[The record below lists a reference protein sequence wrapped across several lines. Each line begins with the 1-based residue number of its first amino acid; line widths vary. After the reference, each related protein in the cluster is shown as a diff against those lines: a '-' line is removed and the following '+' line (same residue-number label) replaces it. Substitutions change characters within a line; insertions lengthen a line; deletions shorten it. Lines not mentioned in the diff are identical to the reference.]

1 MSNEQV
7 RHPIFAKMYARFAP
21 QMDKVGGAEHRE
33 ELLAGLTGRVL
44 EVGAGTGLNFKR
56 YPPTV
61 TEVVAIEPEESLRAA
76 ALKAALNAPVPVTVI
91 DGVAG
96 SLPVE
101 DGAFD
106 AVVASLMLCSV
117 RDLPKALAE
126 MHRAVRPGG
135 ELRFYEHVRSGN
147 RVLGVMQR
155 GLDVVWPHL
164 FGGCHTSRDTAA
176 AIRAAGFEVE
186 RIRNFSFRPSP
197 IATLV
202 APHIIGS
209 ARRPAH

>member
-1 MSNEQV
+1 MSTEQV
-7 RHPIFAKMYARFAP
+7 RHPTFAKLYARFAP

-33 ELLAGLTGRVL
+33 ELLAGLSGRVI

-56 YPPTV
+56 YPVTV
-61 TEVVAIEPEESLRAA
+61 TEVVAVEPEESLRALA
-76 ALKAALNAPVPVTVI
+76 ASAAADAPVPVTVI
-91 DGVAG
+91 DGVA
-96 SLPVE
+96 SALPV
-101 DGAFD
+101 DDASFD
-106 AVVASLMLCSV
+106 AAVASLMLCSV

-135 ELRFYEHVRSGN
+135 ELRFYEHVRSGS

-164 FGGCHTSRDTAA
+164 FGGCHTSRDTAT

-197 IATLV
+197 IAAPV

-209 ARRPAH
+209 ARRP